1 MGEYRFYDEAT
12 RRDSRGGNGSFFGE
26 IEDTKMEK
34 TISTLLRLVRI
45 ADFFNRRIIK
55 TSYFKSIVYF
65 GIAVAVFLLFY
76 FLIVLRS

>member
-1 MGEYRFYDEAT
+1 
-12 RRDSRGGNGSFFGE
+12 
-26 IEDTKMEK
+26 MEK